1 MADYFSVIKRSVE
14 TLNPNTR
21 EARRAL
27 YERARGALLE
37 RLRAA
42 EPRLPISVIEAEQ
55 ASLENAISRIEAE
68 LSQRRSP
75 IARGV
80 TVPPGVARVFAPR
93 GGADAAAPA
102 AQPAAAP
109 RTTPP
114 DDRDQYAP
122 SIEEEEEEQGA
133 RRLLAAPSPVLFIVI
148 GALVIAAGGVAAY
161 LFWPAS
167 SPAPRTASTPA
178 PASTSAPAPATE
190 PATRQRAAPAVNY
203 VYLRQPVYYRT
214 THPVGTI
221 VIDKAQ
227 NFLYVVRPN
236 VVAIRYG
243 IGVGAECLGA
253 AGLFRVTR
261 KEEWPGL
268 KSGGD
273 QADNPLGARA
283 LYLDTKFRIHGT
295 NSPQSIGRFAPLGC
309 FRLSNEDVIEIYNS
323 TPLEARVVV
332 TD

>member
-1 MADYFSVIKRSVE
+1 
-14 TLNPNTR
+14 
-21 EARRAL
+21 
-27 YERARGALLE
+27 
-37 RLRAA
+37 
-42 EPRLPISVIEAEQ
+42 
-55 ASLENAISRIEAE
+55 
-68 LSQRRSP
+68 
-75 IARGV
+75 
-80 TVPPGVARVFAPR
+80 
-93 GGADAAAPA
+93 
-102 AQPAAAP
+102 
-109 RTTPP
+109 
-114 DDRDQYAP
+114 
-122 SIEEEEEEQGA
+122 
-133 RRLLAAPSPVLFIVI
+133 VLFIVI
-148 GALVIAAGGVAAY
+148 GALLIAAGGIAAY
-161 LFWPAS
+161 LFWPGS
-167 SPAPRTASTPA
+167 RPAPQKA
-178 PASTSAPAPATE
+178 SAPAPASASAPATA

-273 QADNPLGARA
+273 RAANPLGARA

-295 NSPQSIGRFAPLGC
+295 DSPQSIGRFAPFGC
-309 FRLSNEDVIEIYNS
+309 FRLANDDVIEIYNN
-323 TPLEARVVV
+323 TPLDARVVV